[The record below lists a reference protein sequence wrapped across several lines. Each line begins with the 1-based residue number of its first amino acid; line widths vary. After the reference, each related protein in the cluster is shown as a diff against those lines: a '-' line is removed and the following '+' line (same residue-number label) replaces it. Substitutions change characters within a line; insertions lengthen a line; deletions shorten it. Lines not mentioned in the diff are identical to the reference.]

1 MAKVSTL
8 NKKLPK
14 ASSIRWCT
22 GAGKN
27 MSASISTDENR
38 KFSRKICFKQGGSTK
53 SNITWQIVYRWRNR
67 YTPSV
72 SKTKK
77 NATWSSWSKWRTPIA
92 FKPYNEKGVK
102 TSVDKNATV
111 PDYKYWRVGNRG
123 YVKTSSY
130 NVFANW
136 TTDNKSARTMNDD
149 YDAIEY
155 EFAIRSYHAKTAKHG
170 EWVYQKLKVFRRATI
185 VDEVI
190 IGNSSG
196 LQIDFNYISERG
208 GNVSITAIKDSDG
221 NDILKSDIKKAPA
234 TDTGRL
240 AKPASGGLAW
250 YAYKRSGYTAG
261 QIDIP
266 SSNLKRV
273 PEYHEK
279 LTITGDYVTKDN
291 AKTKFAFKNSGY
303 VYGEA
308 AEDEIPRPTIDVS
321 VDKNT
326 GVVTVKAF
334 KTSEFDGNYGGVKL
348 TDISCSGSYK
358 LDGVS
363 MTLSS
368 YSVDKENAV
377 KNLNSTGTATY
388 SEPIAT
394 WKFRPPMNID
404 VTYSVKVKNELGQYS
419 ATTIN
424 KSKDIFPKKTETF
437 KSAGYLFNG
446 ITYSNVY
453 AAVSYNAQF
462 NTSTETDCVVNLP
475 YGRSLPFA
483 VYGSGRVP
491 TMTLQGYAID
501 NEKKINKY
509 STPYYIKRLAQYLGV
524 YWMRNSQGE
533 IFKVAIKKVDIQYV
547 RNDLISVTIEMQ
559 EVS

>member
-27 MSASISTDENR
+27 MSKSIGTDENR

-77 NATWSSWSKWRTPIA
+77 NATWSDWSKWRTPIA
-92 FKPYNEKGVK
+92 FKPYNDKGVK
-102 TSVDKNATV
+102 TAVDKNAIV
-111 PDYKYWRVGNRG
+111 PDRKYWRVGNRG

-155 EFAIRSYHAKTAKHG
+155 QFAIRSYHAKTAKHG
-170 EWVYQKLKVFRRATI
+170 EWVYQKLTVYRKAT
-185 VDEVI
+185 VKDEVLI
-190 IGNSSG
+190 RNANG
-196 LQIDFNYISERG
+196 LHIDFNYICERG
-208 GNVSITAIKDSDG
+208 GNVSITSIKDSTG
-221 NDILKSDIKKAPA
+221 RDILKSDVKVAPS
-234 TDTGRL
+234 TDTKRL
-240 AKPASGGLAW
+240 ASGNLHW

-261 QIDIP
+261 QVLI
-266 SSNLKRV
+266 SASNLKRS
-273 PEYHEK
+273 PEFHEK
-279 LTITGDYVTKDN
+279 LTVTGSYVTKNN
-291 AKTKFAFKNSGY
+291 AKTKFNFYNGGY

-308 AEDEIPRPTIDVS
+308 TADEVPRPRIDIS
-321 VDKNT
+321 QNKNT
-326 GVVTVKAF
+326 GVVTVKAY

-348 TDISCSGSYK
+348 VDVQCSGSYT
-358 LDGVS
+358 LDGVDKS
-363 MTLSS
+363 ISPFSS
-368 YSVDKENAV
+368 TEIDSTDIGNKKVDEE
-377 KNLNSTGTATY
+377 LG
-388 SEPIAT
+388 T
-394 WKFRPPMNID
+394 WKFRPPMNVE
-404 VTYSVKVKNELGQYS
+404 VTYLVRVKNELGQFGT
-419 ATTIN
+419 AILGTN
-424 KSKDIFPKKTETF
+424 KKTYTF
-437 KSAGYLFNG
+437 KSSGYLLNG
-446 ITYSNVY
+446 ITYSDVY

-483 VYGSGRVP
+483 VYGKGRVP

-509 STPYYIKRLAQYLGV
+509 STPYYIKRLAKYIGV
-524 YWMRNSQGE
+524 YLLRNSQGE
-533 IFKVAIKKVDIQYV
+533 IFKVAVKKVDIQYV
-547 RNDLISVTIEMQ
+547 RSDLISVTIEMQ